1 MNRKG
6 TKIFPVRHQ
15 SLRPI
20 TTFLISLCSKII
32 INIINNQKKMRLFKY
47 IFSLIKNVKNNNGFG
62 QFLAF
67 ILLLLV
73 LAVIGVFTLIKVAI
87 PFTYVAL

>member
-1 MNRKG
+1 
-6 TKIFPVRHQ
+6 
-15 SLRPI
+15 
-20 TTFLISLCSKII
+20 
-32 INIINNQKKMRLFKY
+32 MRLFKY